1 MDNGVLGIN
10 NACSGMKA
18 NLFEKMK
25 LTLAHASNLYFKSF
39 EW

>member
-1 MDNGVLGIN
+1 MDNGVLGRN
-10 NACSGMKA
+10 NGCSGTKA

-25 LTLAHASNLYFKSF
+25 LTLAHAFKLYFKSF